1 MRIVISSRIDF
12 LDKGINTSILFNPN
26 GSQFSELQI
35 VMINILKFRI

>member
-26 GSQFSELQI
+26 GSQLSELQI
-35 VMINILKFRI
+35 VMINIYIG